1 MQPSL
6 NKPPASG
13 AETATPITTQLP
25 PLSPEL
31 PAQEQEPAPPIAETP
46 PKNEANRGRILLPKA
61 LVDDLYREARKN
73 FALIPDM
80 TFALAAGSRSLRDM
94 WDHKDGEFLRKERPY
109 ANYVPP
115 DDTRNDAPRQETK
128 DKPAT
133 TKSPTVAAARARW
146 DEAKQSGDADRMTR
160 TANDLLRAVEAGHAD
175 QGDGKKAR
183 SLIEDMP
190 GRDALSST
198 GRGTHDDNQQTAGAV
213 DTGLS
218 EGGRVDNEV
227 PERGLASA
235 SFQTQ
240 ELEEGDTDLSPTPVA
255 ERDWRSRDEPQAGA
269 ADLYPDDPNAGMERV
284 KRAKRVF
291 GNRFMPTNGRRH
303 WVDPDA
309 GWGDNAVDETIRES
323 AGRPVT
329 PELLLILSQQAYEKR
344 SDRGRAWR
352 TAPFRPGARE
362 KGWEQVADLDK
373 DGYYGFGVYDPDTN
387 TLVIA
392 NAGTEPTD
400 DDDLWAD
407 INILA
412 GEESR
417 QGWHAQELLHRAW
430 QAATA
435 RAKAAGKPPPRVI
448 VTGHSLGGALAQFQL
463 ASVFAADPLRK
474 SIDIRA
480 VTFAA
485 LGAREAI
492 HNWFGQWPPNAA
504 AGRFDDYANDRV
516 LNYVR
521 KGDGFVNG
529 RLGRRPHRIGR
540 DIPLAGIDMDR
551 MSILEATWRSGHPAS
566 GIDIM
571 RLYNE
576 NHKLRSYYHPD
587 FTDPLDTVFSRR
599 RPRRSPV

>member
-1 MQPSL
+1 M
-6 NKPPASG
+6 SG
-13 AETATPITTQLP
+13 DEIANPLATTLP

-31 PAQEQEPAPPIAETP
+31 PPNEQEPAPPITETP
-46 PKNEANRGRILLPKA
+46 PKDKAKAAGILLPKA

-80 TFALAAGSRSLRDM
+80 TFALAAGSRALRDM
-94 WDHKDGEFLRKERPY
+94 WEHKDGKFTRKERPF
-109 ANYVPP
+109 ANYIPP
-115 DDTRNDAPRQETK
+115 KDDESGATFAKPQTDAES
-128 DKPAT
+128 PA
-133 TKSPTVAAARARW
+133 VAAARARW
-146 DEAKQSGDADRMTR
+146 DEAKREGDPDRMTR
-160 TANDLLRAVEAGHAD
+160 TANDLLRVSEGERQSRNPLSRDPDDLFA
-175 QGDGKKAR
+175 
-183 SLIEDMP
+183 P
-190 GRDALSST
+190 GR
-198 GRGTHDDNQQTAGAV
+198 G
-213 DTGLS
+213 
-218 EGGRVDNEV
+218 
-227 PERGLASA
+227 ER
-235 SFQTQ
+235 
-240 ELEEGDTDLSPTPVA
+240 DTDEQKSEVTGTELVEDGRNDTEITNFQSQQLDGGNSRLRPAA
-255 ERDWRSRDEPQAGA
+255 EVDWHTKDEPANYA
-269 ADLYPDDPNAGMERV
+269 PDVHPDDPNAGMERV
-284 KRAKRVF
+284 RRAKRVF
-291 GNRFMPTNGRRH
+291 GNRFMPTNGRKH

-323 AGRPVT
+323 GGRAVT
-329 PELLLILSQQAYEKR
+329 PELLLILSQQAYTKR

-352 TAPFRPGARE
+352 TAPFRPGARVN
-362 KGWEQVADLDK
+362 GWEQVAELDK

-430 QAATA
+430 QAAAA

-480 VTFAA
+480 VTFGA

-492 HNWFGQWPPNAA
+492 HNWFGQWPPSAA
-504 AGRFDDYANDRV
+504 AERFDDYANERV

-521 KGDGFVNG
+521 TGDGLVG
-529 RLGRRPHRIGR
+529 ARALGRRPHRIGR
-540 DIPLAGIDMDR
+540 DVQLAGVNMDR
-551 MSILEATWRSGHPAS
+551 VLNLEARWRQSGEAKHLA
-566 GIDIM
+566 D
-571 RLYNE
+571 LLTYYNE
-576 NHKLRSYYHPD
+576 NHQLGSYYHPD
-587 FTDPLDTVFSRR
+587 FTDPLDVVFSRR
-599 RPRRSPV
+599 RRRRSPA